1 MYDFIFM
8 LLLII
13 SGFQN
18 FIGDK
23 LFSAA
28 RDGRI
33 SDVDEYISRGADVH
47 WKNPVWDG
55 K

>member
-1 MYDFIFM
+1 MFDLILI

-23 LFSAA
+23 LYFAA
-28 RDGRI
+28 YFGRI
-33 SDVDEYISRGADVH
+33 SDVDEYISKGADVH
-47 WKNPVWDG
+47 WKNWEG

>member
-1 MYDFIFM
+1 MYDFILM

-18 FIGDK
+18 FIGPK
-23 LFSAA
+23 LYWAA
-28 RDGRI
+28 YGGRI

-47 WKNPVWDG
+47 WKNKWG

>member
-1 MYDFIFM
+1 MFDFILMF
-8 LLLII
+8 LLII

-23 LFSAA
+23 LYDAA
-28 RDGRI
+28 ERGNTAG
-33 SDVDEYISRGADVH
+33 VDAAMTKGADVN
-47 WKNPVWDG
+47 WKYIHG